1 MTRAARIP
9 TFEVGPNRSDHRRKD
24 PSVTTATKTG
34 AQDPRTEAAVRTFT
48 VILVAAAASTTV
60 AVLAGVSLLVTDPA
74 SGSTTEAVF
83 GFTAAVSGLVT
94 AALVIGAVI
103 YAQSRNLWRFVPGW
117 IRLAVL
123 GLVAIAAVRSLVAA
137 IS

>member
-1 MTRAARIP
+1 
-9 TFEVGPNRSDHRRKD
+9 
-24 PSVTTATKTG
+24 
-34 AQDPRTEAAVRTFT
+34 